1 MEKKFKIFMDFD
13 GTVTEIDVGEA
24 IFREFG
30 DKDKSD
36 EIVDDLLND
45 RISSKECWIKLC
57 HSIPKIDKKK
67 LDEFIN
73 KMYVDPTFNN
83 LIDYCNERK
92 TELYILSDGFDY
104 YVDKILEKNNIKGI
118 KTFSNHLEVRDRLI
132 PDFPYYDEACFS
144 SSNCKRNHIINNSSD
159 DDFTVFIGDGN
170 SDKDAVEYC
179 DFVFAKNDLLRYCE
193 IERITFFPFKDF
205 NDVIKKLGELEKKKR
220 LKKTHR
226 AQLKRQQAYIN
237 E

>member
-1 MEKKFKIFMDFD
+1 M
-13 GTVTEIDVGEA
+13 
-24 IFREFG
+24 
-30 DKDKSD
+30 
-36 EIVDDLLND
+36 
-45 RISSKECWIKLC
+45 
-57 HSIPKIDKKK
+57 
-67 LDEFIN
+67 
-73 KMYVDPTFNN
+73 
-83 LIDYCNERK
+83 
-92 TELYILSDGFDY
+92 
-104 YVDKILEKNNIKGI
+104 DKILEKNNIKGI

-132 PDFPYYDEACFS
+132 PEFPYYDEACFS

>member
-1 MEKKFKIFMDFD
+1 MDFD

-36 EIVDDLLND
+36 EIVNDLLND

-57 HSIPKIDKKK
+57 DSIPKIEKNT
-67 LDEFIN
+67 LDEFID
-73 KMYVDPTFNN
+73 KMNVDPTFNN
-83 LIDYCNERK
+83 LIEYCKERE

-118 KTFSNHLEVRDRLI
+118 KTFSNHLEVGDRLI
-132 PDFPYYDEACFS
+132 PEFPYYDEACFS

-193 IERITFFPFKDF
+193 MQRITFFPFKDF
-205 NDVIKKLGELEKKKR
+205 NDVIKKLGELERKKR
-220 LKKTHR
+220 LRKTHR